1 MCIGKDPWR
10 WSGISKPQIGT
21 MSHSTGNISCHQDLT
36 CHICHQDL
44 TVVVRP
50 NKCSDFRPFFYSCA
64 IISAN
69 SRAAIGIVLC
79 QIKVA
84 SGFNTYLW
92 GIWHWYHQP
101 YIALRTKK
109 MWVTFHWSGQLA
121 GGCCRLQDNNWQ
133 FVVWRLNWTQP
144 AGYGSLWVPK
154 SKQTLLWWRSGRHF
168 GPSKTRPPSTEDSC
182 PAGRQS
188 IGNQVVWD

>member
-1 MCIGKDPWR
+1 MWR
-10 WSGISKPQIGT
+10 WWQGFQSLRLG
-21 MSHSTGNISCHQDLT
+21 HSVPFNWEYFSWHQDLT

-50 NKCSDFRPFFYSCA
+50 TKCSDLFFYSCA

-101 YIALRTKK
+101 YIAMLTEK

-144 AGYGSLWVPK
+144 AGYGSPN
-154 SKQTLLWWRSGRHF
+154 RNRHF
-168 GPSKTRPPSTEDSC
+168 FGEGQADILGPAKQDH
-182 PAGRQS
+182 
-188 IGNQVVWD
+188 QVQKIHAPQVDNP